1 MNFPLLTVKSHFL
14 ARINKRFILTG
25 DVGRLFTIIIIVSV
39 IVIFIVIVIVNVI
52 VIDNDVVI
60 AVIVIDIVI
69 VHKCID
75 RLDQYS
81 RCGLNELESRVDC
94 KKSNSRFFFSKSVK
108 KSVKRGVESYA
119 REAREPH
126 TPASLPS
133 LDLCFQPCSRP
144 FV

>member
-14 ARINKRFILTG
+14 ARTNKRFILTG

-52 VIDNDVVI
+52 VIVI

-75 RLDQYS
+75 
-81 RCGLNELESRVDC
+81 
-94 KKSNSRFFFSKSVK
+94 
-108 KSVKRGVESYA
+108 
-119 REAREPH
+119 
-126 TPASLPS
+126 
-133 LDLCFQPCSRP
+133 
-144 FV
+144 

>member
-14 ARINKRFILTG
+14 ARTNKRFILTG
-25 DVGRLFTIIIIVSV
+25 NVGRLFTIIIIVSV

-75 RLDQYS
+75 
-81 RCGLNELESRVDC
+81 
-94 KKSNSRFFFSKSVK
+94 
-108 KSVKRGVESYA
+108 
-119 REAREPH
+119 
-126 TPASLPS
+126 
-133 LDLCFQPCSRP
+133 
-144 FV
+144 